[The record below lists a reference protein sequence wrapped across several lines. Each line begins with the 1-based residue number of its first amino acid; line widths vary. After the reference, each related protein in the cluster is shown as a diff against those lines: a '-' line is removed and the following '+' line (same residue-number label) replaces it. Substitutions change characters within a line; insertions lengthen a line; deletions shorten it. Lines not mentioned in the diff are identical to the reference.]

1 MPARACPAWGETRPV
16 RGTLLAPLLGMTEQ
30 AVDIKCQVWLEAAG
44 LLGQAL
50 NLEEAGPQLLE
61 LLSQRLAT
69 RRARLVLRGQ
79 ESASPR
85 LVASLDPPLPALV
98 GPPDLEP
105 ELWQRLLRVGQP
117 FYLAGHSREPIFAQE
132 PGAQSLDRAGLAWLG
147 APIIWQGGSLG
158 LIYADAI
165 FSPPRSPEE
174 DLDFLAGL
182 AGLAG
187 QMAGLERQVRLREAQ
202 LRRSNRFL
210 RGELAEAHNRYL
222 LVGGCPAILEV
233 QRLAEKVAP
242 SRASVLL
249 VGERGS
255 GRSTVA
261 RIIHEHSARSGF
273 PFCRLACAS
282 APSEVLERE
291 LFGYE
296 SGSGEGG
303 EQLQPG
309 RLEQVDGGTLFLDG
323 IDELSLTLQA
333 KLLRFLQDREF
344 EPVGSGRVRRA
355 DVRLIAS
362 TSRDLAR
369 LVDQGRLR
377 EDLYYRLAVFPIALP
392 PLRERGQDVGLLL
405 DHFVER
411 LSREVGRSLSFT
423 PPARETLLRYA
434 WPGNLREMSNLV
446 ERLLL
451 LSDQGLV
458 DLADLGPLLAHP
470 PAAGELPAAEA
481 ALSRLEEIELR
492 EVVAAL
498 ERNNWV
504 QSHAARELGLTLRQ
518 IGYRIKKFGLE
529 NTIKQQRHR
538 PQAPETSARH
548 SPLSRS
554 HLPAQPYSL

>member
-1 MPARACPAWGETRPV
+1 MSQA
-16 RGTLLAPLLGMTEQ
+16 LSLEQ
-30 AVDIKCQVWLEAAG
+30 AA
-44 LLGQAL
+44 
-50 NLEEAGPQLLE
+50 PQLLD
-61 LLSQRLAT
+61 LLSQHLAT

-79 ESASPR
+79 ESAPPR
-85 LVASLDPPLPALV
+85 LVASLEPPGLA

-105 ELWQRLLRVGQP
+105 ELWQRLLRASQS
-117 FYLAGHSREPIFAQE
+117 FYLAGQSREPVFAQE
-132 PGAQSLDRAGLAWLG
+132 AGAHSLDRASLAWLG
-147 APIIWQGGSLG
+147 APIAWQGASLG
-158 LIYADAI
+158 LIYLDAV
-165 FSPPRSPEE
+165 FSPPRPPED
-174 DLDFLAGL
+174 DLEFLTGL
-182 AGLAG
+182 AALAG

-210 RGELAEAHNRYL
+210 RAELAEVHNRYL
-222 LVGGCPAILEV
+222 LLGASPAILGV
-233 QRLAEKVAP
+233 PRRAEEVAP

-249 VGERGS
+249 VGERGT
-255 GRSTVA
+255 GRATVA
-261 RIIHEHSARSGF
+261 RIIHEHSARAGF
-273 PFCRLACAS
+273 PFGRISCAGAS
-282 APSEVLERE
+282 AEALDRE

-296 SGSGEGG
+296 SSPGEAG
-303 EQLQPG
+303 EQLHPG
-309 RLEQVDGGTLFLDG
+309 RLEQVDGGTLFVDG
-323 IDELSLTLQA
+323 IDELNLTLQA

-344 EPVGSGRVRRA
+344 EPAGSGGVRRA
-355 DVRLIAS
+355 DVRLIAA

-392 PLRERGQDVGLLL
+392 PLRERGQDLGLLL

-411 LSREVGRSLSFT
+411 LSREVGRGLAFT
-423 PPARETLLRYA
+423 PAAREALLRYA
-434 WPGNLREMSNLV
+434 WPGNLREMANLV

-451 LSDQGLV
+451 PGGQGVV
-458 DLADLGPLLAHP
+458 DLADLGPLLLHP

-529 NTIKQQRHR
+529 TTIKQQRHR
-538 PQAPETSARH
+538 PPAAEAKSRPSALTRT
-548 SPLSRS
+548 
-554 HLPAQPYSL
+554 HLPAQLSSL

>member
-1 MPARACPAWGETRPV
+1 
-16 RGTLLAPLLGMTEQ
+16 MTER
-30 AVDIKCQVWLEAAG
+30 ALDITCQVWLEAAG
-44 LLGQAL
+44 LLAQTLSLEQA
-50 NLEEAGPQLLE
+50 APRLLE
-61 LLSQRLAT
+61 LMAQRLST

-79 ESASPR
+79 ESALPR
-85 LVASLDPPLPALV
+85 LVACLEPPAPALA

-117 FYLAGHSREPIFAQE
+117 FFLAGHSREPIFARE

-147 APIIWQGGSLG
+147 APIVWQGAGLG

-165 FSPPRSPEE
+165 FAPPHPPEE
-174 DLDFLAGL
+174 DLDFLVCL

-187 QMAGLERQVRLREAQ
+187 QMAGLESQVHLREAQ

-210 RGELAEAHNRYL
+210 RGELAEVHNRFL
-222 LVGGCPAILEV
+222 LVGASPAILEV

-249 VGERGS
+249 VGERGT

-261 RIIHEHSARSGF
+261 RIIHEHSARNGF
-273 PFCRLACAS
+273 PFCRVACAGAS
-282 APSEVLERE
+282 SEVLERE
-291 LFGYE
+291 LFGHAP
-296 SGSGEGG
+296 GSGDGG
-303 EQLQPG
+303 EQLHPG
-309 RLEQVDGGTLFLDG
+309 RLEQVDGGTLFLDD
-323 IDELSLTLQA
+323 IDELSLTLQS

-344 EPVGSGRVRRA
+344 EPVGSVLVRRA
-355 DVRLIAS
+355 DVRLIAA

-392 PLRERGQDVGLLL
+392 PLRERGQDLGLLL

-411 LSREVGRSLSFT
+411 LSREVGRTLTFT
-423 PPARETLLRYA
+423 PAAREALLRYA
-434 WPGNLREMSNLV
+434 WPGNLREMVNLV

-451 LSDQGLV
+451 LGGPGLV
-458 DLADLGPLLAHP
+458 DLADLGPLLFHP
-470 PAAGELPAAEA
+470 PATRELPTAEA

-529 NTIKQQRHR
+529 KTIKQQRHR
-538 PQAPETSARH
+538 PPAAEANPRRSAPSSSLL
-548 SPLSRS
+548 SP
-554 HLPAQPYSL
+554 QPFSL